1 MDRLS
6 IILKKA
12 EKERAALNHP
22 YVGTEHLLLAILAED
37 NTLTE
42 HLKIYNLTYN
52 KFKRKL
58 ITIIGKGLKDN
69 NYNLYTPMLRNVL
82 SDAEKVSLENGQ
94 AIDDSLLLK
103 AIINEGEGIAIRI
116 MQAMK
121 IDPNKI
127 SVDDSSNLIKVPDE
141 IITHREQEI
150 ALICQILMRKNKCNP
165 LLLGEPGVGK
175 TAIVEEL
182 ARRLEKGNIPAYLK
196 GYKIINVNLSNMLGG
211 TKYRGDFE
219 EKFNNLLHQAM
230 NEKVILFIDEI
241 HTLVNAGGAD
251 GAISAGDI
259 IKPYL
264 ARGDIKCIGATTIR
278 EYHQYMINDQALMRR
293 FQLMMIQEP
302 SKEVTLDILT
312 KIKSYY
318 EDFHHLKINDN
329 VLEAINNFAYQYLTN
344 KRNPDKVIELLD
356 SCCTYVKYNEK
367 GLVTINDLYKLISN
381 TYGLDFNNN
390 FIKKAIDNRTII
402 VTQNINN
409 FIKNMNINN
418 LAYVNIN
425 GLDYQNSDDLM
436 QLMGNPNTLQI
447 NDNYLLKS
455 GLDNA
460 IGILTIINYNCNK
473 ILKEL
478 VDKIIINRHIIDNHG
493 MDINFN
499 NYLIIVDKS
508 TSDSD
513 IGFTNN
519 LTLKNVNYQIIDSLD
534 KGLITN

>member
-1 MDRLS
+1 MDKLS
-6 IILKKA
+6 NILKKT

-22 YVGTEHLLLAILAED
+22 YVGTEHLLLALLAQD
-37 NTLTE
+37 NALTE

-58 ITIIGKGLKDN
+58 VNIIGKGTKEA

-82 SDAEKVSLENGQ
+82 SDAEKMALEAGKE
-94 AIDDSLLLK
+94 IDDNILFA

-121 IDPNKI
+121 IEPNKI
-127 SVDDSSNLIKVPDE
+127 NIDVSSNLINIPDE
-141 IITHREQEI
+141 VITNREDEL

-182 ARRLEKGNIPAYLK
+182 ARRLKKGQVPAVLK
-196 GYKIINVNLSNMLGG
+196 DYQIINVDLSAMLGG

-219 EKFNNLLHQAM
+219 EKFNNLLHEATH
-230 NEKVILFIDEI
+230 NKTILFIDEI

-259 IKPYL
+259 IKPYI
-264 ARGDIKCIGATTIR
+264 ARGDIKCIGATTMS
-278 EYHQYMINDQALMRR
+278 EYHKYMFNDQALIRR
-293 FQLMMIQEP
+293 FQTLIIKEP
-302 SKEVTLDILT
+302 NKEVTLDILT
-312 KIKSYY
+312 KIKPYY
-318 EDFHHLKINDN
+318 EKYHHLQVNND
-329 VLEAINNFAYQYLTN
+329 VLEAINDFAYQYLTN

-367 GLVTINDLYKLISN
+367 NTVTINDLYNLIMN
-381 TYGLDFNNN
+381 TYGLNLNNS
-390 FIKKAIDNRTII
+390 FIKKALNNKLVI
-402 VTQNINN
+402 VTKNFSNLLKDLSINN
-409 FIKNMNINN
+409 A
-418 LAYVNIN
+418 AYININ

-436 QLMGNPNTLQI
+436 RLIGNPNTLQL

-460 IGILTIINYNCNK
+460 IGILTIINYNSNK

-493 MDINFN
+493 LDINFS
-499 NYLIIVDKS
+499 NYLIIIDES
-508 TSDSD
+508 TSECE

-519 LTLKNVNYQIIDSLD
+519 LTLKNVNYQVIDTID
-534 KGLITN
+534 KVLITN